1 MIILFPYISYS
12 EVKMKAF
19 FSNIWTKRF
28 VSIIAAFYTVGV
40 FFLCYFSI
48 FYDIHIHS
56 RASVCLIVSGISA
69 IALVLM
75 LYTRKQILTR
85 ICSFLILLAMLPVV
99 LLYFDEKALLIPIVV
114 TGIVILLLSGA
125 GEGTK
130 TLIGTIILL
139 LYIFGALGYFLFT
152 TFFVTTAK
160 TEIIEK
166 GVSPSGRYR
175 YSVINTEDKSG
186 GSTAIYFEPNYAD
199 KEFPMVTFTLK
210 NMEHICYLERPISE
224 KIELE
229 WKTMDRQT
237 ITDELNALSGNIMAT
252 LSDSELEK
260 FGYSADSRLE
270 VAEVDVYILLEIG
283 LTASD
288 VEPLRLD
295 DLDDT
300 QLARFDIG
308 RDASGKYYALDP
320 SPELLERTGS
330 SGGKVYLSD
339 LDAKGCDI
347 FNSDHVNSWGV
358 PNFKLQRNNEIPL
371 SSLSDEQLAE
381 LGISE
386 SGDVLTYNGKVCFR
400 YYVAEL
406 EDYFEVDKRSF
417 SIDLLS

>member
-1 MIILFPYISYS
+1 MFSIRNKFYS

-28 VSIIAAFYTVGV
+28 VSLIAAFYTVGV

-75 LYTRKQILTR
+75 LYTRKQIITR
-85 ICSFLILLAMLPVV
+85 VCSFLILLAMLPVV
-99 LLYFDEKALLIPIVV
+99 LLYFDEKALLIPIVI

-139 LYIFGALGYFLFT
+139 MYIFGALGYFLFT
-152 TFFVTTAK
+152 TFFVTAAK
-160 TEIIEK
+160 TEVIAK

-199 KEFPMVTFTLK
+199 KKFPMVTFTLK
-210 NMEHICYLERPISE
+210 NMERVCYLERPISE
-224 KIELE
+224 NVDLK
-229 WKTMDRQT
+229 WDTMDRQS
-237 ITDELNALSGNIMAT
+237 ITDELNNISENIMVDLT
-252 LSDSELEK
+252 DSELEK
-260 FGYSADSRLE
+260 FGHPIDSRLE

-300 QLARFDIG
+300 QLAGFDIG
-308 RDASGKYYALDP
+308 RDASGKYYVLDP
-320 SPELLERTGS
+320 SPELMDKAGP
-330 SGGKVYLSD
+330 SGDKIYLSE
-339 LDAKGCDI
+339 LDAKGYDA
-347 FNSDHVNSWGV
+347 FNSSHVNSWGV
-358 PNFKLQRNNEIPL
+358 PLFKLQKNNELPL

-381 LGISE
+381 MGVSE

-417 SIDLLS
+417 SVDLFS

>member
-1 MIILFPYISYS
+1 
-12 EVKMKAF
+12 MKAF

-28 VSIIAAFYTVGV
+28 VSVIAAFYTVGV

-48 FYDIHIHS
+48 FYDIHIRS

-69 IALVLM
+69 IALILM
-75 LYTRKQILTR
+75 LYTRKQIITR
-85 ICSFLILLAMLPVV
+85 ICSFLILLAILPVV
-99 LLYFDEKALLIPIVV
+99 LLYFNEKALLIPIII

-139 LYIFGALGYFLFT
+139 MYIFGALGYYLFT

-166 GVSPSGRYR
+166 GFSPSGRYR

-186 GSTAIYFEPNYAD
+186 GSTAIYVEPNYAD
-199 KEFPMVTFTLK
+199 KKFPMVTFTLK
-210 NMEHICYLERPISE
+210 NMERICYMERPINE
-224 KIELE
+224 NIELE
-229 WKTMDRQT
+229 WKTMDRQS
-237 ITDELNALSGNIMAT
+237 ITDELNGI
-252 LSDSELEK
+252 SDSIKVNLSERELEK
-260 FGYSADSRLE
+260 FGYPVESRLE
-270 VAEVDVYILLEIG
+270 IADVDVYILLEIG

-300 QLARFDIG
+300 QLASFDIG
-308 RDASGKYYALDP
+308 RDAAGKYYVLEP
-320 SPELLERTGS
+320 SSELLDRAGS
-330 SGGKVYLSD
+330 SGGKVYLAD
-339 LDAKGCDI
+339 LDAKGYEI
-347 FNSDHVNSWGV
+347 FNGSHVNSWGV
-358 PNFKLQRNNEIPL
+358 SRFKLQKNTEIPL

-381 LGISE
+381 IGVSE
-386 SGDVLTYNGKVCFR
+386 SGDILLYNGKVCFR

-406 EDYFEVDKRSF
+406 EDYFEVDKRKF
-417 SIDLLS
+417 SVDLLS

>member
-1 MIILFPYISYS
+1 
-12 EVKMKAF
+12 MKAF

-28 VSIIAAFYTVGV
+28 VSLIAAFYTVGV

-69 IALVLM
+69 IALILM
-75 LYTRKQILTR
+75 LYTRKQIITR

-99 LLYFDEKALLIPIVV
+99 LLYFDEKALLIPIII

-125 GEGTK
+125 GEGVK
-130 TLIGTIILL
+130 TVIGTIILL

-160 TEIIEK
+160 TEIIAK
-166 GVSPSGRYR
+166 GFSPSGRYR

-186 GSTAIYFEPNYAD
+186 GSTAVYIEPNYAD
-199 KEFPMVTFTLK
+199 KKFPMVTFSLK
-210 NMEHICYLERPISE
+210 NMDHICYLERPISE
-224 KIELE
+224 NVVLD
-229 WKTMDRQT
+229 WTTMERQD
-237 ITDELNALSGNIMAT
+237 ITDELNGLSGNIMVT
-252 LSDSELEK
+252 LTDSELER
-260 FGYSADSRLE
+260 FGYPVDSRLE
-270 VAEVDVYILLEIG
+270 IAEADVYMLLEIG

-295 DLDDT
+295 DLNDT
-300 QLARFDIG
+300 QLAVFDIG
-308 RDASGKYYALDP
+308 REASGKYYVLDP
-320 SPELLERTGS
+320 SQELLDEADS
-330 SGGKVYLSD
+330 KGGRVYLSD
-339 LDAKGCDI
+339 LDAKGFAA
-347 FNSDHVNSWGV
+347 FNSSHVNSWGV
-358 PNFKLQRNNEIPL
+358 SLFNLQKDNEILL
-371 SSLSDEQLAE
+371 SSLSDDQLAE
-381 LGISE
+381 IGVSE

-417 SIDLLS
+417 SVDLLS

>member
-1 MIILFPYISYS
+1 
-12 EVKMKAF
+12 MKAF
-19 FSNIWTKRF
+19 LSNVWTKRV
-28 VSIIAAFYTVGV
+28 VSVIAAFYTVGV

-56 RASVCLIVSGISA
+56 RASVCLVVSGISA

-75 LYTRKQILTR
+75 LYTRKQIITR

-99 LLYFDEKALLIPIVV
+99 LLYFDEKALLIPIIA

-160 TEIIEK
+160 TEIIAK
-166 GVSPSGRYR
+166 GESPSGRYR
-175 YSVINTEDKSG
+175 YTVINTEDKSG

-224 KIELE
+224 KHELE
-229 WKTMDRQT
+229 WKTMDRQS
-237 ITDELNALSGNIMAT
+237 ITDELNGLSGNIMVT
-252 LSDSELEK
+252 LADSELER
-260 FGYSADSRLE
+260 FGYPIDSRLQI
-270 VAEVDVYILLEIG
+270 ADIDVYILLEIG

-300 QLARFDIG
+300 QLARLDIG
-308 RDASGKYYALDP
+308 RDVSGKYYVLDP
-320 SPELLERTGS
+320 SPELLEKAEL
-330 SGGKVYLSD
+330 SGGRVYISG
-339 LDAKGCDI
+339 LDAKGYDA
-347 FNSDHVNSWGV
+347 FNNSHVDGWGV
-358 PNFKLQRNNEIPL
+358 PYFKLQKDNEIPL

-381 LGISE
+381 IGISE
-386 SGDVLTYNGKVCFR
+386 SGDVLIYNGKVCFR

>member
-1 MIILFPYISYS
+1 
-12 EVKMKAF
+12 MKAF

-28 VSIIAAFYTVGV
+28 VSLIAAFYTVGV
-40 FFLCYFSI
+40 FFLCYLSI

-56 RASVCLIVSGISA
+56 RVSVCLIVSGISA

-75 LYTRKQILTR
+75 LYTRKQIITR

-139 LYIFGALGYFLFT
+139 MYIFGALGYFLFT

-160 TEIIEK
+160 TEIVKNGI
-166 GVSPSGRYR
+166 SPSGRYR

-186 GSTAIYFEPNYAD
+186 GSTAIYLEPNYAD
-199 KEFPMVTFTLK
+199 KKFPMVTFTLK
-210 NMEHICYLERPISE
+210 NMEHVCYLERPISE
-224 KIELE
+224 NVELE
-229 WKTMDRQT
+229 WTTMDRQA
-237 ITDELNALSGNIMAT
+237 ITDELNSLSDNIMVN
-252 LSDSELEK
+252 LNDSELEG
-260 FGYSADSRLE
+260 FGYPVDSRLE
-270 VAEVDVYILLEIG
+270 IAEVDVYILLEIG

-288 VEPLRLD
+288 VKPLRLD

-308 RDASGKYYALDP
+308 REESGKYYVLEP
-320 SPELLERTGS
+320 SQELLKRADS
-330 SGGKVYLSD
+330 SGDRVYLSE
-339 LDAKGCDI
+339 LDAKGYEI
-347 FNSDHVNSWGV
+347 FDNSHVDSWGV
-358 PNFKLQRNNEIPL
+358 PYFKLQKNNEIPL

-381 LGISE
+381 IGISE
-386 SGDVLTYNGKVCFR
+386 SGDVLTFNGKVCFR